1 MEGMV
6 EMSLHISMQIGYKR
20 TARQRLRLKNGG
32 PSRSLHLVKM
42 FQSNG
47 KKPLPI
53 DFDTKEG
60 TYIPTGENQKY
71 LSMVVGT
78 HVRQFVHPYFDR
90 WANVPKE
97 QKAHATS
104 CVYEFFDI
112 NPRRYSKADYKL
124 IVDDIKDTAA
134 RRYRQYKADVNA
146 YIRDKG
152 TAVPYRGL
160 TTDVWEKCI
169 ERSSSQKF
177 KRDCQ
182 TQEWLSVIETFKVNH
197 QRNGEWVNEKAEQDY
212 EKMVEEREERTQ
224 QASSSSVAVNEH
236 DVVLKV
242 LGERR
247 GHLRAVGRVLRGTS
261 RSHSSTTRL
270 WDQHSTSQSTKATN
284 ALKSKMETYMHQMN
298 EFMTLLT
305 SNLQS
310 VMPGIQLPT
319 PPPPLPLLPMHEEEL
334 DSSNDED
341 YLSDI

>member
-1 MEGMV
+1 
-6 EMSLHISMQIGYKR
+6 
-20 TARQRLRLKNGG
+20 
-32 PSRSLHLVKM
+32 M

-47 KKPLPI
+47 KKPFPI

-60 TYIPTGENQKY
+60 TYLPTGENQNY

-90 WANVPKE
+90 WANVPEE
-97 QKAHATS
+97 QKARATGYI
-104 CVYEFFDI
+104 YEFFDV

-124 IVDDIKDTAA
+124 IVDGIEDTAA

-152 TAVPYRGL
+152 TAVPYHGL

-169 ERSSSQKF
+169 ECSSSKKF

-182 TQEWLSVIETFKVNH
+182 TQEWPSVIETFKVNH
-197 QRNGEWVNEKAEQDY
+197 QRNGEWVNERAAQDY
-212 EKMVEEREERTQ
+212 EKMVEKREEQTQ

-236 DVVLKV
+236 DVVLKL

-247 GHLRAVGRVLRGTS
+247 GHRRAVGWVLRGTS
-261 RSHSSTTRL
+261 CSHSSTTRL
-270 WDQHSTSQSTKATN
+270 RDQHSTSQSTEATN

-298 EFMTLLT
+298 EFITLLT
-305 SNLQS
+305 SNL
-310 VMPGIQLPT
+310 
-319 PPPPLPLLPMHEEEL
+319 
-334 DSSNDED
+334 
-341 YLSDI
+341 

>member
-6 EMSLHISMQIGYKR
+6 EMSLHIRMQIGYKQ
-20 TARQRLRLKNGG
+20 TAR
-32 PSRSLHLVKM
+32 
-42 FQSNG
+42 QSNG

-60 TYIPTGENQKY
+60 TYFPTGENQKY
-71 LSMVVGT
+71 LSRVVGT

-90 WANVPKE
+90 WANVPEE
-97 QKAHATS
+97 QKARTTS
-104 CVYEFFDI
+104 CVYEFFDV

-124 IVDDIKDTAA
+124 IVDSIEDTAA
-134 RRYRQYKADVNA
+134 RRYSQYKADVNA
-146 YIRDKG
+146 YIRDRG
-152 TAVPYRGL
+152 TAVLYRGL

-177 KRDCQ
+177 KRDRQ
-182 TQEWLSVIETFKVNH
+182 TQEWPSVIETFKVNH
-197 QRNGEWVNEKAEQDY
+197 QRNGEWVNEKAAQDY
-212 EKMVEEREERTQ
+212 
-224 QASSSSVAVNEH
+224 
-236 DVVLKV
+236 V

-247 GHLRAVGRVLRGTS
+247 GHRRAVGRVLRGTS

-270 WDQHSTSQSTKATN
+270 RDQHSTSQSTKATN

-319 PPPPLPLLPMHEEEL
+319 PPPPPPLSPMHEEEL
-334 DSSNDED
+334 DSSNDEY
-341 YLSDI
+341 YLSDL